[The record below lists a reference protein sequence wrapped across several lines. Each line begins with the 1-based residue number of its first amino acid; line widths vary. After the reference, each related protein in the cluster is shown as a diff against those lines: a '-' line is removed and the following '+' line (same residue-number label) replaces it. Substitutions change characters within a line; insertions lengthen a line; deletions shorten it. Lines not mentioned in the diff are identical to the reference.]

1 MQQESAPRR
10 TRRTA
15 IEREI
20 TSMYFGMKSNSWQ
33 RRNWE
38 KTNLKNLLTS
48 NSQRRSAR
56 TATPMRIDDGTRDTQ
71 LKSRAYSNFRE
82 RRMREKNERG
92 AEIEMQAMEEL
103 GRKRRKRL
111 LGLKCWRDSKIRAK
125 FQLGFFC
132 LLFFF
137 HNQQRLFL

>member
-10 TRRTA
+10 TCRTE
-15 IEREI
+15 IEKEI
-20 TSMYFGMKSNSWQ
+20 TSMYFGLKSNAWQ
-33 RRNWE
+33 RRNME
-38 KTNLKNLLTS
+38 KTKFENLLTS
-48 NSQRRSAR
+48 NSQLRLAR
-56 TATPMRIDDGTRDTQ
+56 MATPMQIDDGTRDTQ

-111 LGLKCWRDSKIRAK
+111 LGLKC
-125 FQLGFFC
+125 
-132 LLFFF
+132 
-137 HNQQRLFL
+137 